1 MGEKDVVEKHLARY
15 NDVFAD
21 ILNGFLFKG
30 RQVVRPE
37 ELADAGN
44 TSTYRAEGK
53 IRQLERDVAKRLGRN
68 RVTVA
73 LVGMENQTQ
82 AARYMP
88 IRVGGYDFQSY
99 RAQLLEKP
107 VRRVYPVFTVVVYFG
122 EKPWPYPRN
131 LMGVVD
137 VTEELRPFVSDYAMK
152 NLFEVAFLE
161 PWQVDWFRSDFRYVV
176 DFFVQRRLTG
186 DYQPPADGAIRHVD
200 AVLKTMTVLTGDER
214 FAQTIGEYPAEGG
227 VTMRDVL
234 DKVEYRG
241 IEKGKALGKAEGK
254 AEGLAEGLA
263 LSQKAM
269 AQRMI
274 RGNEPDRKII
284 EYTGLSESQVKAMRC
299 QMISDSKP

>member
-88 IRVGGYDFQSY
+88 IRV
-99 RAQLLEKP
+99 A
-107 VRRVYPVFTVVVYFG
+107 
-122 EKPWPYPRN
+122 
-131 LMGVVD
+131 
-137 VTEELRPFVSDYAMK
+137 A
-152 NLFEVAFLE
+152 
-161 PWQVDWFRSDFRYVV
+161 
-176 DFFVQRRLTG
+176 
-186 DYQPPADGAIRHVD
+186 
-200 AVLKTMTVLTGDER
+200 
-214 FAQTIGEYPAEGG
+214 
-227 VTMRDVL
+227 
-234 DKVEYRG
+234 
-241 IEKGKALGKAEGK
+241 
-254 AEGLAEGLA
+254 
-263 LSQKAM
+263 
-269 AQRMI
+269 
-274 RGNEPDRKII
+274 
-284 EYTGLSESQVKAMRC
+284 
-299 QMISDSKP
+299 MISNPTGRSCWRNR